1 MGRTRDIVA
10 SLGSYAAESGI
21 LRIAKLV
28 LFYGMV
34 FAFAVLVGKQIHS
47 PHPRVIK
54 LTIALILFWMTI
66 RSSLPNAV
74 AVLAFILPFSATTAI
89 GPTSSLAIVLVF
101 LVWMIRVALRTSSI
115 TWKTPVSLSLLAFVL
130 IHVLSFYNAPGGDIL
145 QFMLKKLAI
154 TVSGVLLV
162 YLLINFVTDE
172 RALRRVVWA
181 SMLSCAVII
190 ALSLVELWY
199 PTLRLI
205 PWFTLVGTAPQKGEF
220 ATRWIGGPFRDG
232 ELLGEYMAV
241 SVPLQAFMFS
251 RSRSM
256 PKKAFWAVMMVGA
269 LVTALATMHRMPLVS
284 MSLGVLYMIFIF
296 RKRMSFHSLVTAV
309 LLAVI
314 TVGTMEFVLANY
326 TPSGS
331 VFKRI
336 QKTEFYGV
344 TPDSRR
350 MPWSQGWERSMEHPW
365 IGHGPHYDIRYTVT
379 KMYGPHSSYLYY
391 FYTIGAIGVGIFFW
405 LLITLL
411 RMSVKYMG
419 PRVGVRSFSTDLLA
433 VIHIQLIVFIVDAIK
448 ISYQRGVMYYLLC
461 WLMFGMCAACYKVAG
476 RQVAEARRQQRERL
490 NERSGVPGE
499 PVPVGV
505 GRSFLK

>member
-10 SLGSYAAESGI
+10 SFGSFAADSGI
-21 LRIAKLV
+21 VRTAKPI

-34 FAFAVLVGKQIHS
+34 FAFAVIVGKQIYS
-47 PHPRVIK
+47 PQPRVIK

-66 RSSLPNAV
+66 KSSLPNAV

-101 LVWMIRVALRTSSI
+101 LIWMIRVALRTTSM
-115 TWKTPVSLSLLAFVL
+115 TWRTPVGMSLLAFIL
-130 IHVLSFYNAPGGDIL
+130 IHLLSFYNAPGGDLLI
-145 QFMLKKLAI
+145 FMLKKLAI
-154 TVSGVLLV
+154 TISGVLLV

-172 RALRRVVWA
+172 KGLRRVVWA

-190 ALSLVELWY
+190 ALSLVEIWY

-205 PWFTLVGTAPQKGEF
+205 PWFTLAGTAPQKGEF
-220 ATRWIGGPFRDG
+220 AIRWIGGPFRDG

-241 SVPLQAFMFS
+241 SVPIQAFMFS
-251 RSRSM
+251 RSKSM
-256 PKKAFWAVMMVGA
+256 PKKAFWAVMMVGS

-284 MSLGVLYMIFIF
+284 MSLGALYMIFIF
-296 RKRMSFHSLVTAV
+296 RKRMSFHALVMAL
-309 LLAVI
+309 LLAAI
-314 TVGTMEFVLANY
+314 TVGTMEFILANY

-336 QKTEFYGV
+336 QNTEFYGL

-350 MPWSQGWERSMEHPW
+350 MPWQQAWERSLEHPW

-379 KMYGPHSSYLYY
+379 KMYGPHSSYLHY

-405 LLITLL
+405 FLLTLL

-433 VIHIQLIVFIVDAIK
+433 VIHIQLVVFIVDASK

-476 RQVAEARRQQRERL
+476 RQVADARRLQHDRL
-490 NERSGVPGE
+490 VRGGGPGAPAAE
-499 PVPVGV
+499 LRG
-505 GRSFLK
+505 